1 MKILSRLLLLVA
13 TASLMCGGVLSSV
26 SAQQRPNIVLIYAD
40 DVGYGDFSSYGATS
54 VRTPNVD
61 RLAKQGLLFTSGY
74 ASSGSCTP
82 SRYSML
88 TGEYAFRKQ
97 GTGVL
102 PGDAALTVASH
113 INVHFWLTEDGAAF
127 EFAVFRSLA
136 AAFIERLAEA
146 SEEFGFV
153 FE

>member
-1 MKILSRLLLLVA
+1 MSKTYLKSDHFSGGG
-13 TASLMCGGVLSSV
+13 SLPLHAKRIANGSV
-26 SAQQRPNIVLIYAD
+26 SAAWAGPGHWLMADEGGTPDDFEERPQYSLA
-40 DVGYGDFSSYGATS
+40 GLAS
-54 VRTPNVD
+54 VTGQSDGRSIMRVSGPMV
-61 RLAKQGLLFTSGY
+61 RRMLAKMIPIDLHPREF
-74 ASSGSCTP
+74 
-82 SRYSML
+82 
-88 TGEYAFRKQ
+88 
-97 GTGVL
+97 L